1 MHRIGRQKLASWNLT
16 VLSCEY
22 SAAQVHQ
29 QCMRKDGHLNDS
41 LLEFGNAGPC
51 CGKNHCAV
59 AESIEPARLPG
70 WRTKNLEHDSYFLRL

>member
-1 MHRIGRQKLASWNLT
+1 MHRTGRHKLESWNLT
-16 VLSCEY
+16 VLSCEHY
-22 SAAQVHQ
+22 AGQVHQ

-41 LLEFGNAGPC
+41 QLEFGNAGPC
-51 CGKNHCAV
+51 CAV